1 MSVSG
6 VSGAVNNDYTNSYS
20 TSTKKTTEAAVENKP
35 EQTQAE
41 TSGVVYEKSNNEG
54 VTQKTTYTPNT
65 ALVNKLKA
73 DADAQTAQLRDLV
86 QKLISGQGNAIGM
99 ASEDDVWSFLAS
111 GNYTV
116 SEAAKIQ
123 AQQDISEDGYWG
135 VKQTSERI
143 LDFAKA
149 LTGGDPSK
157 IEDMRKAF
165 KTGFEQA
172 TGAWGKELPDISH
185 QTYDAVMKGFDN
197 WAEEANKNAQETQTN
212 PVEAQ
217 N

>member
-1 MSVSG
+1 MSVNG
-6 VSGAVNNDYTNSYS
+6 VSSSVGSDYTNSYS
-20 TSTKKTTEAAVENKP
+20 TGTKKTAETAVESKA

-41 TSGVVYEKSNNEG
+41 NSGVVYEKSNIEG
-54 VTQKTTYTPNT
+54 VTQKATYTPNT

-86 QKLISGQGNAIGM
+86 QKLISGQGNAIGI

-111 GNYTV
+111 GKYTV

-149 LTGGDPSK
+149 LTGGDPSQ
-157 IEDMRKAF
+157 IEKMRDAF
-165 KTGFEQA
+165 KKGFEQA

-197 WAEEANKNAQETQTN
+197 WAEESTKKAQEVQTN
-212 PVEAQ
+212 PTEA
-217 N
+217 

>member
-6 VSGAVNNDYTNSYS
+6 VSSAVNNDYTNSYV
-20 TSTKKTTEAAVENKP
+20 TNTKKAAETKTE
-35 EQTQAE
+35 QIQAE

-54 VTQKTTYTPNT
+54 VTQKATYTPNT

-149 LTGGDPSK
+149 LTGGDPSQ
-157 IEDMRKAF
+157 IEKMRDAF
-165 KTGFEQA
+165 KKGFEQA

-185 QTYDAVMKGFDN
+185 QTYDAVMKGFDD
-197 WAEEANKNAQETQTN
+197 WASEAEKAANNAQQTQTN
-212 PVEAQ
+212 PVEA
-217 N
+217 